1 MIDTTS
7 NRQPQTWSENVLIPL
22 VQNVI
27 GGMAVSALAAV
38 ATSLMLNS
46 SADVVRNA
54 AIVFGTFTTCG
65 FTAIRFFGDDL
76 GILKSAF
83 VAGQQSQQAEIN
95 RLRNQLHDAENLIEK
110 YNADPQIDIGSTR
123 NNQQILD
130 AVADAE
136 KLIQWGFDGQ
146 PISRAACGRRGIKQR
161 AWERANKV
169 LVNAGIVR
177 DGYWVHDNQKAARR
191 ALQAHFNKRSAQS
204 ISPNIVTPY

>member
-1 MIDTTS
+1 MY
-7 NRQPQTWSENVLIPL
+7 
-22 VQNVI
+22 I

-46 SADVVRNA
+46 SADVVRDV

-83 VAGQQSQQAEIN
+83 AAGQQSQQFEIN
-95 RLRNQLHDAENLIEK
+95 RLQNMLHDAESLIEK
-110 YNADPQIDIGSTR
+110 YDADPQVDIGSTR

-136 KLIQWGFDGQ
+136 KIIRWAFDGQ
-146 PISRAACGRRGIKQR
+146 PISRAACGRKGIKQR

-169 LVNAGIVR
+169 LVNAGILR
-177 DGYWVHDNQKAARR
+177 DGHWVHSTQQAAQR